1 MGDPEDRKR
10 ELIAQLRADVKS
22 LYASGRTNN
31 LVDVWLSVITVLG
44 SLAATVLTGTQAV
57 PPVVVAV
64 AAALPAAAA
73 STQRL
78 VNFRGRSA
86 WYFRLATRVSA
97 LELDARFGSS
107 TLAELAERRGKL
119 EVSMEDE
126 WAAAS
131 SAEVDQG
138 RKPKALPQS

>member
-22 LYASGRTNN
+22 LYASGRANN
-31 LVDVWLSVITVLG
+31 LADVWLSVITVLG
-44 SLAATVLTGTQAV
+44 SLAATVLTATQAV
-57 PPVVVAV
+57 PPVVVAA

-107 TLAELAERRGKL
+107 TAAELAKQRGEL
-119 EVSMEDE
+119 EMSMENE

-131 SAEVDQG
+131 GAEADQG
-138 RKPKALPQS
+138 RKPKAQHQD